1 MFTYLGVLISV
12 ILGLALTHLLVG
24 VSKMIQLRES
34 VRVYWVQ
41 VVWTINVILYV
52 LALWWGM
59 FWWNKL
65 QVWTIEEFLFIMA
78 YSIVVFM
85 LASLLFPWDFAAG
98 LDLEQHFFANKAWF
112 FGIFLTATLLDIPE
126 TLQKGV
132 SHLRD
137 VPRQYVIFIPI
148 SLGILITGLF
158 SSNRRVHGA
167 LGIAWL
173 ILIVAYL
180 AFTSLA
186 KIVAS

>member
-1 MFTYLGVLISV
+1 MFSYLGVLISV

-65 QVWTIEEFLFIMA
+65 QVWTIEEFLFIIG
-78 YSIVVFM
+78 YSIVIFM
-85 LASLLFPWDFAAG
+85 LASMLFPWDFAAG
-98 LDLEQHFFANKAWF
+98 LDFEQHFFANKSWF

-126 TLQKGV
+126 TLEKGV
-132 SHLRD
+132 SNLRE
-137 VPRQYVIFIPI
+137 VPRQYVIFIPVSI
-148 SLGILITGLF
+148 AILIAALF
-158 SSNRRVHGA
+158 SKNRRLHGV
-167 LGIAWL
+167 LGVLWLTL
-173 ILIVAYL
+173 ILAYL
-180 AFTSLA
+180 AFTSLSRIA
-186 KIVAS
+186 AS

>member
-1 MFTYLGVLISV
+1 MFSYLGVLISI

-24 VSKMIQLRES
+24 LSKTIQLRRS
-34 VRVYWVQ
+34 VKVYWVQ
-41 VVWTINVILYV
+41 VVWVINVILYV

-65 QVWTIEEFLFIMA
+65 QVWPIEEFLFIMA

-85 LASLLFPWDFAAG
+85 LASLLFPWDFEAG
-98 LDLEQHFFANKAWF
+98 LDCERYFFANKAWF

-126 TLQKGV
+126 TLLKGV

-137 VPRQYVIFIPI
+137 VPRQYVLFIPI
-148 SLGILITGLF
+148 SLAILITGLF
-158 SSNRRVHGA
+158 SSNRRVHGV